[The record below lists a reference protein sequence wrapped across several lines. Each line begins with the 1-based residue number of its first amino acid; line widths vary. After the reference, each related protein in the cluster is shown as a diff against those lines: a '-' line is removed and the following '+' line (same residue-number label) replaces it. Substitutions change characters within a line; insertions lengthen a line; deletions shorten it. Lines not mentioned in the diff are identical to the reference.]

1 MATAV
6 AKADIEQSNGASHD
20 RLDRFSLIARR
31 RLRQDANSRG
41 VAATVST
48 WPIEE
53 YDSKSTTK
61 PEIFMPNVS
70 LRR

>member
-31 RLRQDANSRG
+31 PLRQDANCRGDMLQRRRRNSIDTAHRG
-41 VAATVST
+41 V
-48 WPIEE
+48 
-53 YDSKSTTK
+53 
-61 PEIFMPNVS
+61 
-70 LRR
+70 